1 MPNPV
6 VHFEV
11 VSKDGK
17 AIQEFYSKLFDWKL
31 DTNNPDDYGMV
42 DHEDQGIPGG
52 IGGTQGPENGH
63 ATFYVQ
69 VKNLQE
75 ALDKAESLGGKTVM
89 PPLEIP
95 EMVKMAQFSDPD
107 GNLIGLVEERQQE

>member
-11 VSKDGK
+11 VSKDRE
-17 AIQEFYSKLFDWKL
+17 AIQKFYSALFDWKL
-31 DTNNPDDYGMV
+31 DTNYPDSYGMV
-42 DHEDQGIPGG
+42 DAGDEGIAGG
-52 IGGTQGPENGH
+52 IGGTVDGAPGH

-75 ALDKAESLGGKTVM
+75 SLDRAESLGGKTVM

-95 EMVKMAQFSDPD
+95 DMVKMALFTDPD
-107 GNLIGLVEERQQE
+107 GNVIGLVEER

>member
-11 VSKDGK
+11 VSKNREG
-17 AIQEFYSKLFDWKL
+17 IQKFYSDLFSWKL
-31 DTNNPDDYGMV
+31 DTNNPDSYGMV
-42 DHEDQGIPGG
+42 DNGEEGIAGG
-52 IGGTQGPENGH
+52 IGGTADGAPGH

-69 VKNLQE
+69 VKDLQE
-75 ALDKAESLGGKTVM
+75 TLDRAESLGGKTIM

-95 EMVKMAQFSDPD
+95 DMVHMALFADPD
-107 GNLIGLVEERQQE
+107 GNVIGLVKER

>member
-11 VSKDGK
+11 VGPNRE
-17 AIQEFYSKLFDWKL
+17 AIQKFFSELFDWKL

-42 DHEDQGIPGG
+42 DNEGQGIPGG
-52 IGGTQGPENGH
+52 IGGTPDGAPGH
-63 ATFYVQ
+63 AIFYVQ

-75 ALDKAESLGGKTVM
+75 TLDKAEGLGGKTIM
-89 PPLEIP
+89 PPMEIP
-95 EMVKMAQFSDPD
+95 DMVKMALFADPD
-107 GNLIGLVEERQQE
+107 GNTIGLVEEM

>member
-11 VSKDGK
+11 VSPDGEAAQK
-17 AIQEFYSKLFDWKL
+17 FYSELFDWKL
-31 DTNNPDDYGMV
+31 DTNNPDKYGMV
-42 DHEDQGIPGG
+42 DDEGHGIAGG
-52 IGGTQGPENGH
+52 IGGTPEGAPGH

-69 VKNLQE
+69 VANLQE

-89 PPLEIP
+89 PPMEIP
-95 EMVKMAQFSDPD
+95 DMVKMALFSDPD
-107 GNLIGLVEERQQE
+107 GNVIGLVEER

>member
-11 VSKDGK
+11 VSPNREDTQK
-17 AIQEFYSKLFDWKL
+17 FYSELFDWKL

-42 DHEDQGIPGG
+42 DHEGQGIAGG
-52 IGGTQGPENGH
+52 IGGTPDGAPGH

-69 VKNLQE
+69 VKSLQ
-75 ALDKAESLGGKTVM
+75 ATLDKAESLGGKTIM
-89 PPLEIP
+89 PPMDIP
-95 EMVKMAQFSDPD
+95 DMVKMALFADLD
-107 GNLIGLVEERQQE
+107 GNVIGLVEEM

>member
-11 VSKDGK
+11 VSPDRETAQK
-17 AIQEFYSKLFDWKL
+17 FYSGLFDWKL
-31 DTNNPDDYGMV
+31 DTNNPDHYGMV
-42 DHEDQGIPGG
+42 DDEGHGIAGG
-52 IGGTQGPENGH
+52 IGGTPEGAPGH

-75 ALDKAESLGGKTVM
+75 TLDKAENLGGKTVM
-89 PPLEIP
+89 PPMDIP
-95 EMVKMAQFSDPD
+95 DMVKMALFSDPD
-107 GNLIGLVEERQQE
+107 GNVIGLVEER